1 MIDDYELVRSD
12 INQVRI
18 VSDDSL
24 KQFFKDSLEG
34 SVHSRKN
41 SELDR

>member
-1 MIDDYELVRSD
+1 MIADFELVRGD

-24 KQFFKDSLEG
+24 QQFFKDSLEG

-41 SELDR
+41 SDLDK